1 MARDN
6 SNPLRSLPR
15 VQQTRLES
23 FHNRTGKSQFS
34 RALHGENGLTTS
46 EEKRDLEIDDD
57 LQAQIFPQQIPISLT
72 LLLQQWT
79 KCICVA
85 QFNEPQNDLGQATK
99 VVVRVEDGDLRQ
111 FDEIAALQQ
120 LRSLAAPYLVP
131 QTFKVG
137 TVLGQDGKKLAFS
150 ITAYVEGVVLTEV
163 YDSLGTKQRE
173 TIMDDLVCAVKPFNN
188 IKLSDEEFCRAHGDV
203 LLKRFQAHS
212 DGPSARIGGPRWG
225 YFHNA
230 RGFLESVAKKLE
242 VWGSRVAIKE
252 AEDGG
257 ILVKTTEASLNHLQP
272 IHISESHLLEME
284 SGAVMSFMDLEPRN
298 IVVREKQGNTSG
310 YEVAGI
316 IDWEMASFFPSAFEQ
331 IFKDSQCGSLSAY
344 FDWYRMFRDRTKDL
358 LSLGGNSAQLALF
371 SVMDMARQ
379 SYLAQKRRNFGLL
392 YTKKW
397 LEEEKLV
404 LDGMNGWIRRS
415 AAAEVEPWSEKRH
428 NLLEA
433 KVANELSIPL
443 S

>member
-1 MARDN
+1 M
-6 SNPLRSLPR
+6 
-15 VQQTRLES
+15 
-23 FHNRTGKSQFS
+23 
-34 RALHGENGLTTS
+34 
-46 EEKRDLEIDDD
+46 
-57 LQAQIFPQQIPISLT
+57 
-72 LLLQQWT
+72 
-79 KCICVA
+79 
-85 QFNEPQNDLGQATK
+85 
-99 VVVRVEDGDLRQ
+99 
-111 FDEIAALQQ
+111 
-120 LRSLAAPYLVP
+120 
-131 QTFKVG
+131 
-137 TVLGQDGKKLAFS
+137 
-150 ITAYVEGVVLTEV
+150 LTEV

-230 RGFLESVAKKLE
+230 RSFLESVAKKLE